1 MPYYLIQVGYT
12 PEAWAAM
19 VKNPQNRIEAIRPA
33 AAKVGGKIE
42 AGYLC
47 FGDYDLVTIGEFP
60 DNASAAA
67 FALAATA
74 GGAVRSSKTT
84 PLMTLDE
91 GLTAMKKAG
100 TTGYK
105 PPSARAAAKRR

>member
-12 PEAWAAM
+12 PDAWAAM
-19 VKNPQNRIEAIRPA
+19 VKNPQDRIKAVAPA
-33 AAKVGGKIE
+33 AAKLGGKIE
-42 AGYLC
+42 SGYLS
-47 FGDYDLVTIGEFP
+47 FGEYDLVTIAEFP

-74 GGAVRSSKTT
+74 GGAVKAYKTT
-84 PLMTLDE
+84 PLMTMDE
-91 GLTAMKKAG
+91 GLTAMKKAAS
-100 TTGYK
+100 TGYK